1 MLLLLFNDSLSAV
14 VVTKDLEDC
23 QTKYCNKNKLALQP
37 PNNEQINGFA
47 AKKFRSS
54 HVSCMCVCTLMYE
67 LGDKSVDFR
76 NFKQNAEMLP
86 KPSTLPCTVRYNLQY
101 MSLIQIPTK

>member
-76 NFKQNAEMLP
+76 NFKQKRRNAAEAEYAPLHGG
-86 KPSTLPCTVRYNLQY
+86 LQPAIY
-101 MSLIQIPTK
+101 VAHTNPD